1 MKLHQLRYL
10 LAVAGSDLNVT
21 VASTRIHTSQSGVS
35 KQLRL
40 LESELGFQIF
50 TRQGRALTRITPA
63 GAQVVQRAKRIL
75 HEVDSIRRLSAD
87 LTNESAGTLSIGT
100 THTQARYVLPPVI
113 AAFREQYPKVRLH
126 LHQGT
131 SEQIAEMM
139 RSDQIDFAIATG
151 SESLFP
157 DLTILPSY
165 HWYRTLVVPQGH
177 PLAGARSLS
186 LRTLADYPLITYTF
200 SFSGPSSLNDSFA
213 EAGLEPNVVLTA
225 RDADVIKTYVRLGLG
240 VGIVAHMALSPTEDA
255 DLIPVDATGLFPRHT
270 TWIGFR
276 RGLLIR
282 RYMYDFL
289 QLFAPHLDRRRVDK
303 AGAAE
308 DASAVSKLFETITLP
323 VR

>member
-21 VASTRIHTSQSGVS
+21 VASSRIHTSQSGVS

-40 LESELGFQIF
+40 LETELGFQIF

-63 GAQVVQRAKRIL
+63 GQQVVQRARRIV
-75 HEVDSIRRLSAD
+75 HEVESIRRLSED
-87 LTNESAGTLSIGT
+87 LTNESGGTLSIGT

-113 AAFREQYPKVRLH
+113 GAFRKRYPQVRLH

-131 SEQIAEMM
+131 SEQIADMM

-151 SESLFP
+151 SEALFP
-157 DLTILPSY
+157 DVTILPSY
-165 HWYRTLVVPQGH
+165 HWHRTLVVPKGH
-177 PLAGARSLS
+177 ALAEVRNLT
-186 LRTLADYPLITYTF
+186 LRALADYPLITYTF
-200 SFSGPSSLNDSFA
+200 SFSGPSSLNERFA
-213 EAGLEPNVVLTA
+213 EAGLLPNVVLTA

-240 VGIVAHMALSPTEDA
+240 VGIVAHMALNPLEDA
-255 DLIPVDATGLFPRHT
+255 DLIPIEANGLFPRHT
-270 TWIGFR
+270 TWIGYR
-276 RGLLIR
+276 SGMLIR

-289 QLFAPHLDRRRVDK
+289 QLFAPHLDRRRVDR
-303 AGAAE
+303 ASQSGDTATVAA
-308 DASAVSKLFETITLP
+308 LFDGISLP

>member
-21 VASTRIHTSQSGVS
+21 VASSRIHTSQSGVS

-63 GAQVVQRAKRIL
+63 GQQVVQRAQRIV
-75 HEVDSIRRLSAD
+75 HEIESIRRLSED
-87 LTNESAGTLSIGT
+87 LTNETGGTLSIGT

-113 AAFREQYPKVRLH
+113 GAFRKRYPHVRLH

-131 SEQIAEMM
+131 SEQIAHMM
-139 RSDQIDFAIATG
+139 RADQIDFAIATG

-157 DLTILPSY
+157 EVTILPSY
-165 HWYRTLVVPQGH
+165 HWHRTLVVPKGH
-177 PLAGARSLS
+177 PLAEVRALS

-200 SFSGPSSLNDSFA
+200 SFSGPSSLNESFA

-225 RDADVIKTYVRLGLG
+225 RDADLIKTYVRLGLG
-240 VGIVAHMALSPTEDA
+240 VGIVAHMALDAQEDA
-255 DLIPVDATGLFPRHT
+255 DLIPIDATGLFPRHT
-270 TWIGFR
+270 TWIGYR
-276 RGLLIR
+276 RGMLIR

-289 QLFAPHLDRRRVDK
+289 ELFAPHLDRRRVDK
-303 AGAAE
+303 ASEAA
-308 DASAVSKLFETITLP
+308 DAASVAELFESVSLP
-323 VR
+323 LR

>member
-1 MKLHQLRYL
+1 MKLQQLRYL

-21 VASTRIHTSQSGVS
+21 VASSRIHTSQSGVS

-63 GAQVVQRAKRIL
+63 GQQVVQRAQRIV
-75 HEVDSIRRLSAD
+75 HEIESIRRLSED
-87 LTNESAGTLSIGT
+87 LTNETGGTLSIGT

-113 AAFREQYPKVRLH
+113 GAFRRRYPHVRLH

-131 SEQIAEMM
+131 SEQIADMM
-139 RSDQIDFAIATG
+139 RADQIDFAIATG
-151 SESLFP
+151 SETLFP
-157 DLTILPSY
+157 DVTILPSY
-165 HWYRTLVVPQGH
+165 HWHRTLVVPKGH
-177 PLAGARSLS
+177 PLAEVRALTLS
-186 LRTLADYPLITYTF
+186 ALADYPLITYTF
-200 SFSGPSSLNDSFA
+200 SFSGPSSLKESFA
-213 EAGLEPNVVLTA
+213 EVGLEPNVVLTA

-240 VGIVAHMALSPTEDA
+240 VGIVAHMALDPQEDA
-255 DLIPVDATGLFPRHT
+255 DLIPIDANSLFPRHT
-270 TWIGFR
+270 TWIGYR
-276 RGLLIR
+276 RGMLIR

-303 AGAAE
+303 AGEAG
-308 DASAVSKLFETITLP
+308 DASAVAELFDAINLP

>member
-21 VASTRIHTSQSGVS
+21 AASSRIHTSQSGVS

-63 GAQVVQRAKRIL
+63 GQQVVKRAQRIV
-75 HEVDSIRRLSAD
+75 HEIESIRRLSED
-87 LTNESAGTLSIGT
+87 LTNEAGGTLSIGT

-113 AAFREQYPKVRLH
+113 EAFRKRYAHVRLH

-157 DLTILPSY
+157 EVIVLPSY
-165 HWYRTLVVPQGH
+165 HWYRTLVVPKGH
-177 PLAGARSLS
+177 PLAEVRAIT
-186 LRTLADYPLITYTF
+186 LRALADYPLITYTF
-200 SFSGPSSLNDSFA
+200 SFSGPSSLNERFA

-240 VGIVAHMALSPTEDA
+240 VGIVAHMALSPNDDA
-255 DLIPVDATGLFPRHT
+255 DLIPIDATALFPRHT
-270 TWIGFR
+270 TWIGYR
-276 RGLLIR
+276 RGMLIR

-289 QLFAPHLDRRRVDK
+289 QLFAPHLDRRRVDQ
-303 AGAAE
+303 ASEAS
-308 DASAVSKLFETITLP
+308 DATAVAQLFESITLP